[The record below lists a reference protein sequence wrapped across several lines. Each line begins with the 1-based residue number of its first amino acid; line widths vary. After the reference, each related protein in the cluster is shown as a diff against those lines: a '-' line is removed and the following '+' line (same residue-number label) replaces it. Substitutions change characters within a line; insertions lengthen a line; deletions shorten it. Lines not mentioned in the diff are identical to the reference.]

1 MEAGTRG
8 LFRRS
13 ISLAASALVL
23 FALLALLCATPAQAD
38 DNDLALDLGG
48 GAPLELRRV
57 PSGKFT
63 EGSGPEEIG
72 RENDETPR
80 AVMISKPLYLGKY
93 EVTRGQF
100 ARFVGETR
108 YVTEAEKGQSGGFGW
123 DGKQLVQKKEY
134 TWRSPGFAQTDD
146 DPVVLVTFGDAN
158 AFAAWASRKSGH
170 RVRLP
175 TEAEWEYAARAGT
188 TTPWYAGKTEED
200 ALASGWLKPSS
211 GNATHP
217 VGQKKP
223 NAFGLYDMTGNVYE
237 WCRDVYAPYPPG
249 QALDPEATTN
259 PTAEPERRV
268 LRGGSWL
275 KDPKRARSA
284 ARYRNTPGSRNADNG
299 FRVAATTEDALVPGL
314 ATGAVDPTT
323 VAKAAPVDSS
333 GVAMTPVGSAGA
345 PTAKATAA
353 SEGFGWALLAA
364 PAAAAGAVVAW
375 MLARRRKG
383 THTTPSGVT
392 TRADKDGFH
401 VRAPNV
407 PPGSKVRWSAI
418 VNGVEVSDIVPL
430 ASAEETFVYTGGTPS
445 AIQII
450 ELVIAPGGRGYRGGP
465 APRRAEPPKPSVA
478 VVTTPDP
485 ARDDQVFLGTP
496 RAY

>member
-1 MEAGTRG
+1 MEAGTKG
-8 LFRRS
+8 LFRIG
-13 ISLAASALVL
+13 ISLAIVVSTR
-23 FALLALLCATPAQAD
+23 LAFAD
-38 DNDLALDLGG
+38 DNDLSLDLGG
-48 GAPLELRRV
+48 GAPLQLRRI

-63 EGSGPEEIG
+63 EGSTPDEPG
-72 RENDETPR
+72 RETDETPR
-80 AVMISKPLYLGKY
+80 SVMISKPLYLGKY

-100 ARFVGETR
+100 ARFVAETR
-108 YVTEAEKGQSGGFGW
+108 YVTEAEKGTSGGFGW
-123 DGKQLVQKKEY
+123 DPAAKQLVQKKEY
-134 TWRSPGFAQTDD
+134 TWRSPGFTQTDD

-188 TTPWYAGKTEED
+188 TTPWYTGRTEED
-200 ALASGWLKPSS
+200 ALASGWLKANSAGS
-211 GNATHP
+211 THP

-237 WCRDVYAPYPPG
+237 WCRDVYGPYPAGP
-249 QALDPEATTN
+249 ALDPETTTN
-259 PTAEPERRV
+259 ATAEPERRV

-275 KDPKRARSA
+275 KDPKRGRSA
-284 ARYRNTPGSRNADNG
+284 ARYRNAPGSRNADNG
-299 FRVAATTEDALVPGL
+299 FRIAATKEDALTPGL
-314 ATGAVDPTT
+314 ATNEIDPTT
-323 VAKAAPVDSS
+323 TKTPPVDSNGTPLGTPTGSAVTPSAKAAP
-333 GVAMTPVGSAGA
+333 
-345 PTAKATAA
+345 A

-375 MLARRRKG
+375 MLARRKKG
-383 THTTPSGVT
+383 AHTTPSGVT

-407 PPGSKVRWSAI
+407 PPGSKVRWSAV
-418 VNGVEVSDIVPL
+418 VNGVDVSDVVPL
-430 ASAEETFVYTGGTPS
+430 SGAEETFVYTGGAPT

-450 ELVIAPGGRGYRGGP
+450 EVVLAPPARGYRGAQQRGQS
-465 APRRAEPPKPSVA
+465 RKPSRPAAA
-478 VVTTPDP
+478 VMPEPT
-485 ARDDQVFLGTP
+485 RDDSSFLGTP

>member
-8 LFRRS
+8 LFLAG
-13 ISLAASALVL
+13 ISLSLVL
-23 FALLALLCATPAQAD
+23 FAAPAPANAD
-38 DNDLALDLGG
+38 DNDLSLDLGG
-48 GAPLELRRV
+48 GATLDLRRI

-63 EGSGPEEIG
+63 EGSTPDEVG

-80 AVMISKPLYLGKY
+80 AVMITKPLYLGKY

-100 ARFVGETR
+100 ARFVAETR

-134 TWRSPGFAQTDD
+134 TWRAPGFTQTDD

-158 AFAAWASRKSGH
+158 AFAAWASRKTGH

-188 TTPWYAGKTEED
+188 TTPWHAGRTEED
-200 ALASGWLKPSS
+200 ALASGWLKPNA
-211 GNATHP
+211 GGATHP

-223 NAFGLYDMTGNVYE
+223 NAFGLHDMTGNVYE
-237 WCRDVYAPYPPG
+237 WCRDVYAPHPAG
-249 QALDPEATTN
+249 NAVDPESTTN

-275 KDPKRARSA
+275 KDPKKARSA
-284 ARYRNTPGSRNADNG
+284 SRYRNTPGSRNADNG
-299 FRVAATTEDALVPGL
+299 FRVAATKDDALVPGL
-314 ATGAVDPTT
+314 ATGATDPAT
-323 VAKAAPVDSS
+323 AKTAPLDSS
-333 GVAMTPVGSAGA
+333 GVPLGTPIGSAPPASVKAA
-345 PTAKATAA
+345 PAN
-353 SEGFGWALLAA
+353 EGFGWALLAA
-364 PAAAAGAVVAW
+364 PAAAAGAVIAW
-375 MLARRRKG
+375 MFARRREG

-401 VRAPNV
+401 VRAPNA
-407 PPGSKVRWSAI
+407 PPGTRVRWSAI
-418 VNGVEVSDIVPL
+418 VNGVEVSDVVPL
-430 ASAEETFVYTGGTPS
+430 EQGGETFVYTGGAPT
-445 AIQII
+445 AIR
-450 ELVIAPGGRGYRGGP
+450 VIDFVLAPGRGYRG
-465 APRRAEPPKPSVA
+465 APRPADPPKRTVA
-478 VVTTPDP
+478 VTTTTEP
-485 ARDDQVFLGTP
+485 ARDDSSFLGTP

>member
-1 MEAGTRG
+1 MEAGTKG
-8 LFRRS
+8 LVGS
-13 ISLAASALVL
+13 GISLAIIVFAS
-23 FALLALLCATPAQAD
+23 PAFGD

-48 GAPLELRRV
+48 GAPLEMRRI

-63 EGSGPEEIG
+63 EGSTPDEAG

-80 AVMISKPLYLGKY
+80 SVMISKPLYLGKY

-100 ARFVGETR
+100 ARFVAETR
-108 YVTEAEKGQSGGFGW
+108 YVTEAEKGTSGGSGW
-123 DGKQLVQKKEY
+123 DPAAKQLVQKKEFN
-134 TWRSPGFAQTDD
+134 WRSPGFTQTDD

-188 TTPWYAGKTEED
+188 TTAWYAGKSEDD
-200 ALASGWLKPSS
+200 ALASGWLKANAGS
-211 GNATHP
+211 ATHP

-249 QALDPEATTN
+249 NALDPEATTN

-299 FRVAATTEDALVPGL
+299 FRIAATKDDALAPGL
-314 ATGAVDPTT
+314 STGTNDPTT
-323 VAKAAPVDSS
+323 VAKTAPVDSS
-333 GVAMTPVGSAGA
+333 GTPIGTPAGSAAAQSAKPA
-345 PTAKATAA
+345 PA

-364 PAAAAGAVVAW
+364 PAAAAGAVIAW
-375 MLARRRKG
+375 MLARRKKG
-383 THTTPSGVT
+383 SHTTPSGVT

-407 PPGSKVRWSAI
+407 PPGSKVRWSAV
-418 VNGVEVSDIVPL
+418 VNGVDVSDVVPL
-430 ASAEETFVYTGGTPS
+430 DGGGETFVYTGGAPT

-450 ELVIAPGGRGYRGGP
+450 EVVLAPAGRGYRGSS
-465 APRRAEPPKPSVA
+465 RRAPDKPRPAVA
-478 VVTTPDP
+478 VIPEPT
-485 ARDDQVFLGTP
+485 RDDSSFLGTP